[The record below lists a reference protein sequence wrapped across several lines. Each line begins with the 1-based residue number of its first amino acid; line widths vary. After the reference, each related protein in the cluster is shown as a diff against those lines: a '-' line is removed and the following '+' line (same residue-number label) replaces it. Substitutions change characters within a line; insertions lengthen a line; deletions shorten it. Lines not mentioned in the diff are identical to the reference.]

1 MEARGASERCV
12 IEPRPLLENNI
23 FHPPVKIF
31 VGHPNRRVHL
41 FSAIQLSLMSAL
53 SHSEQE
59 LTTDLN
65 LSDNKMVE
73 LGQGGPRHWRV
84 RPPDVR
90 SPLALVNPVCSV
102 VVVGVVI
109 GERGSEREREPVE
122 SMASAPGNMCQN
134 CYPSAAHPIPSITAG
149 GGGRRRASRADPMD
163 CEESQQWGHSFAKC
177 CGSHSRE
184 IALGNRPFPAF
195 PKHKC
200 DLL

>member
-1 MEARGASERCV
+1 
-12 IEPRPLLENNI
+12 
-23 FHPPVKIF
+23 
-31 VGHPNRRVHL
+31 
-41 FSAIQLSLMSAL
+41 MSAL
-53 SHSEQE
+53 SQSEQE

-84 RPPDVR
+84 RCPPDVR
-90 SPLALVNPVCSV
+90 SPLALVNPVCSVVV

-149 GGGRRRASRADPMD
+149 GGGRHVPIR
-163 CEESQQWGHSFAKC
+163 W
-177 CGSHSRE
+177 
-184 IALGNRPFPAF
+184 IARSPDNGALI
-195 PKHKC
+195 C
-200 DLL
+200 

>member
-1 MEARGASERCV
+1 MEARGTSERCV

-84 RPPDVR
+84 RPTSVPLWHSLILFAQSSSSSSVLSLVR
-90 SPLALVNPVCSV
+90 EGA
-102 VVVGVVI
+102 
-109 GERGSEREREPVE
+109 RSER
-122 SMASAPGNMCQN
+122 AS
-134 CYPSAAHPIPSITAG
+134 
-149 GGGRRRASRADPMD
+149 
-163 CEESQQWGHSFAKC
+163 
-177 CGSHSRE
+177 
-184 IALGNRPFPAF
+184 
-195 PKHKC
+195 
-200 DLL
+200 